1 MGWSACVRACWVR
14 DAWTNACL
22 KSTGIQN
29 VFDTPK
35 GRYMFET
42 GREQPD
48 GAIVGQ
54 VWKYVAGGFPQMHV
68 KRAGSFRIE
77 GDGTV
82 TRAPK
87 FLKDNSP
94 TTEQLDQQYHDT
106 YVKPQTMTIEEVQA
120 QNDAAIAA
128 YEASR

>member
-1 MGWSACVRACWVR
+1 
-14 DAWTNACL
+14 
-22 KSTGIQN
+22 
-29 VFDTPK
+29 
-35 GRYMFET
+35 MFET
-42 GREQPD
+42 GREQHD

-54 VWKYVAGGFPQMHV
+54 VWKYLPDGQHV

-94 TTEQLDQQYHDT
+94 TTEQLDQKYHDT
-106 YVKPQTMTIEEVQA
+106 YVKPQAMTIEEVKA